1 MKVNVTFASKKRLI
15 IGKNNRYCMQWTNQ
29 LRIVSPVL
37 SGVQWVGHQPLQQRN
52 PQPKG
57 SSQLGLNH
65 WAQLTGVSG

>member
-1 MKVNVTFASKKRLI
+1 
-15 IGKNNRYCMQWTNQ
+15 MQCTNQ
-29 LRIVSPVL
+29 FRIVSPVM